1 VALTV
6 LRVGGVI
13 AAAYLMGGVPFGVII
28 GRRFF
33 GVDVSQS
40 GSGNTGATN
49 VYRVLGW
56 KAAVPSAL
64 LDVAKGAVPTLLAI
78 WLADPKWGVEW
89 RDWFAI
95 AAGMAAVLGHI
106 YSPYRGLRGGKGV
119 ATAAGVII
127 VLQPWVIVI
136 LLVWFAGLVAAF
148 RIVSVASMLAAVAY
162 PVLVWLLY
170 SDRPAFVLFAIAA
183 ALSVVWAHRSNI
195 RRILHGEEPRIDG
208 KLTDYAKGPPA

>member
-6 LRVGGVI
+6 LRVAGVI
-13 AAAYLMGGVPFGVII
+13 AVAYLMGGIPFGVVI

-33 GVDVSQS
+33 GVDVSQH

-49 VYRVLGW
+49 VFRVIGW

-95 AAGMAAVLGHI
+95 AAGMAAVLGHM

-127 VLQPWVIVI
+127 VLQPLAILI
-136 LLVWFAGLVAAF
+136 LLASFIGLIAVF
-148 RIVSVASMLAAVAY
+148 RIVSIASVLAAIEY
-162 PVLVWLLY
+162 PVLMWLLY
-170 SDRPAFVLFAIAA
+170 SDRPAFVLFAVMA
-183 ALSVVWAHRSNI
+183 ALSVVWAHRGNI
-195 RRILHGEEPRIDG
+195 RRIFRGEEPRIDG
-208 KLTDYAKGPPA
+208 KLTDYAKGPQA

>member
-1 VALTV
+1 MALTV
-6 LRVGGVI
+6 LRVAGVI
-13 AAAYLMGGVPFGVII
+13 AVAYLMGGIPFGVVI

-33 GVDVSQS
+33 GVDVSQH

-49 VYRVLGW
+49 VFRVIGW

-95 AAGMAAVLGHI
+95 AAGMAAVLGHM

-127 VLQPWVIVI
+127 VLQPLAILI
-136 LLVWFAGLVAAF
+136 LLASFIGLIAVF
-148 RIVSVASMLAAVAY
+148 RIVSIASVLAAIEY
-162 PVLVWLLY
+162 PVLMWLLY
-170 SDRPAFVLFAIAA
+170 SDRPAFVLFAVVA
-183 ALSVVWAHRSNI
+183 ALSVVWAHRGNI
-195 RRILHGEEPRIDG
+195 QRIFRGEEPRIDG
-208 KLTDYAKGPPA
+208 KLTDYAKGPQA

>member
-6 LRVGGVI
+6 LRVAGVI
-13 AAAYLMGGVPFGVII
+13 AVAYLMGGIPFGVVI

-33 GVDVSQS
+33 GVDVSQH

-49 VYRVLGW
+49 VFRVIGW

-64 LDVAKGAVPTLLAI
+64 LDIAKGAVPTLLAI

-95 AAGMAAVLGHI
+95 AAGMSAVLGHM

-127 VLQPWVIVI
+127 VLQPLAIVL
-136 LLVWFAGLVAAF
+136 LLVFFVGLIAVF
-148 RIVSVASMLAAVAY
+148 RIVSVASVLAAIAY

-170 SDRPAFVLFAIAA
+170 SDRPAFVLFAAMA

-195 RRILHGEEPRIDG
+195 RRIFRGEEPRIDG
-208 KLTDYAKGPPA
+208 KLTDYAKGP